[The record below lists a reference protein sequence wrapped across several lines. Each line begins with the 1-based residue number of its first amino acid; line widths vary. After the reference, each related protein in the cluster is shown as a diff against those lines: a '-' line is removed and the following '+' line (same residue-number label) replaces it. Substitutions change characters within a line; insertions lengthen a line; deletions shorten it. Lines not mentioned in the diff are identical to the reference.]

1 MMTPIFILI
10 GINAAIY
17 ILILYWLLTSLIHL
31 KQKGLQ
37 LFLLATG
44 ALIIVR
50 NAIHSLENQLVFET
64 PSIRYELEQFA
75 IAILALMLTIAIH
88 QYSMQIRQQ
97 NGKLSHLLARDVLT
111 NALSRFSIVKRAQ
124 EEIER
129 ARRTGRPLAVLLI
142 DLDHFKNV
150 NDTYGHLAGDAT
162 LQSIVETCQS
172 TLREIDLLG
181 RMGGDEFLVLLPET
195 SLEEAREIAKRM
207 IQKVNQSE
215 IEVANNI
222 VIKMSIS
229 VGIALYQPDHYA
241 AQTEKIDRITIL
253 QELIAQAD
261 LALYDVKENGRSN
274 YSAAA
279 RKLQATS

>member
-1 MMTPIFILI
+1 MVPIFILV

-17 ILILYWLLTSLIHL
+17 ILVLYLLVRSLIHL

-50 NAIHSLENQLVFET
+50 NAIHSLENQLVFEA

-88 QYSMQIRQQ
+88 QYSMQMRQQ
-97 NGKLSHLLARDVLT
+97 NGKLSHLLERDVLT
-111 NALSRFSIVKRAQ
+111 NALSRFYIVKRAQ
-124 EEIER
+124 QEIER

-142 DLDHFKNV
+142 DLDHFKKV
-150 NDTYGHLAGDAT
+150 NDTHGHLAGDAT
-162 LQSIVETCQS
+162 LQCVVETCQS

-215 IEVANNI
+215 IKIANNI
-222 VIKMSIS
+222 VIKTSIS
-229 VGIALYQPDHYA
+229 VGIALYQPDRYA
-241 AQTEKIDRITIL
+241 AKTEKLDRITIL
-253 QELIAQAD
+253 QQLIAQAD
-261 LALYDVKENGRSN
+261 VALYDVKENGRSN
-274 YSAAA
+274 CSPATA
-279 RKLQATS
+279 KLNATF

>member
-1 MMTPIFILI
+1 MPIFILI

-17 ILILYWLLTSLIHL
+17 ILILYLLVTSLIHL

-50 NAIHSLENQLVFET
+50 NAIHSLENHLAFET
-64 PSIRYELEQFA
+64 LSIRYELEQFA

-88 QYSMQIRQQ
+88 QYSMQIRQK
-97 NGKLSHLLARDVLT
+97 NGQLSHLLERDILT
-111 NALSRFSIVKRAQ
+111 NALSRFYIVKRAQ

-129 ARRTGRPLAVLLI
+129 ARRTGRPLALLLI
-142 DLDHFKNV
+142 DLDHFKKV
-150 NDTYGHLAGDAT
+150 NDTHGHLAGDAT
-162 LQSIVETCQS
+162 LQCVVETCQS
-172 TLREIDLLG
+172 TLREIDILG
-181 RMGGDEFLVLLPET
+181 RLGGDEFLVLLPET
-195 SLEEAREIAKRM
+195 SLEEAHEIAKRM

-215 IEVANNI
+215 IKIANNI

-229 VGIALYQPDHYA
+229 VGIALYQPDHYVSK
-241 AQTEKIDRITIL
+241 TEKIDRITIL
-253 QELIAQAD
+253 QQLIAQAD

-274 YSAAA
+274 CSPATA
-279 RKLQATS
+279 KLHVAS

>member
-1 MMTPIFILI
+1 MVPIFILV

-17 ILILYWLLTSLIHL
+17 ILVLYLLVRSLIHL

-50 NAIHSLENQLVFET
+50 NAIHSLENQLVFEA

-88 QYSMQIRQQ
+88 QYSMQMRQQ
-97 NGKLSHLLARDVLT
+97 NGKLSHLLERDVLT
-111 NALSRFSIVKRAQ
+111 NALSRFYIVKRAQ
-124 EEIER
+124 QEIER

-142 DLDHFKNV
+142 DLDHFKKV
-150 NDTYGHLAGDAT
+150 NDTHGHLAGDAT
-162 LQSIVETCQS
+162 LQCVVETCQS

-215 IEVANNI
+215 IKIANNI
-222 VIKMSIS
+222 VIKTSIS
-229 VGIALYQPDHYA
+229 VGIALYQPDRYA
-241 AQTEKIDRITIL
+241 AKTEKLDRITIL
-253 QELIAQAD
+253 QQLIAQAD
-261 LALYDVKENGRSN
+261 VALYDVKENGRSN
-274 YSAAA
+274 CSPATA
-279 RKLQATS
+279 KLNATS

>member
-1 MMTPIFILI
+1 MMPIFILI

-17 ILILYWLLTSLIHL
+17 ILILYLLVTSLIHL

-50 NAIHSLENQLVFET
+50 SAIHSIENQLSFEA

-88 QYSMQIRQQ
+88 QYSKQMRQQ
-97 NGKLSHLLARDVLT
+97 NGKLSHLLERDVLT
-111 NALSRFSIVKRAQ
+111 NALSRYYIVKRAQ

-142 DLDHFKNV
+142 DLDHFKKV

-162 LQSIVETCQS
+162 LQCVVETCQS

-215 IEVANNI
+215 IKIANNI
-222 VIKMSIS
+222 VIKTSIS
-229 VGIALYQPDHYA
+229 VGIALYQPDRYA
-241 AQTEKIDRITIL
+241 AKTEKLDRITIL
-253 QELIAQAD
+253 QQLIAQAD
-261 LALYDVKENGRSN
+261 VALYDVKENGRSN
-274 YSAAA
+274 CSPATA
-279 RKLQATS
+279 KLNATF

>member
-1 MMTPIFILI
+1 MVPIFILV

-17 ILILYWLLTSLIHL
+17 IFILYLLLTCLNHL

-37 LFLLATG
+37 LFLLVTG

-50 NAIHSLENQLVFET
+50 NAIHSLENQLGVET
-64 PSIRYELEQFA
+64 LSIRYELEQFA

-88 QYSMQIRQQ
+88 QYSMHMRQK
-97 NGKLSHLLARDVLT
+97 NGKLSHLLERDVLT
-111 NALSRFSIVKRAQ
+111 NALSRFYVVKRAQ

-150 NDTYGHLAGDAT
+150 NNTYGHLAGDIT
-162 LQSIVETCQS
+162 LQWIVETCQS

-195 SLEEAREIAKRM
+195 SLEEAHEIAKRM
-207 IQKVNQSE
+207 VQKVNQLE
-215 IEVANNI
+215 IKIANDI
-222 VIKMSIS
+222 FIKTSIS

-241 AQTEKIDRITIL
+241 AKTEKIDRITIL
-253 QELIAQAD
+253 QQLIAQAD

-274 YSAAA
+274 CSPAAA
-279 RKLQATS
+279 KLHAAS

>member
-1 MMTPIFILI
+1 MVPIFILV

-17 ILILYWLLTSLIHL
+17 ILVLYLLVRSLIHL

-50 NAIHSLENQLVFET
+50 NAIHSLENQLVFEA

-88 QYSMQIRQQ
+88 QYSMQMRQQ
-97 NGKLSHLLARDVLT
+97 NGKLSHLLERDVLT
-111 NALSRFSIVKRAQ
+111 NALSRFYIVKRAQ
-124 EEIER
+124 QEIER

-142 DLDHFKNV
+142 DLDHFKKV

-162 LQSIVETCQS
+162 LQCVVETCQS

-215 IEVANNI
+215 IKIANNI
-222 VIKMSIS
+222 VIKTSIS
-229 VGIALYQPDHYA
+229 VGIALYQPDRYA
-241 AQTEKIDRITIL
+241 AKTEKLDRITIL
-253 QELIAQAD
+253 QQLIAQAD
-261 LALYDVKENGRSN
+261 VALYDVKENGRSN
-274 YSAAA
+274 CSPATA
-279 RKLQATS
+279 KLNATF